1 MFFIL
6 LLLLKVKINI
16 VLDETFA
23 VYAKV
28 LFIKIK
34 LFPPSKK
41 KKKAKPKKA
50 KKEKKVK
57 EKKKADVTDVQ
68 EKVQIKLTIFDYIKI
83 ITDVVNVFFKKF
95 AKHLHIKLAK
105 IYVKV
110 ATDDAAQTAILYGA
124 VSQSLAYL
132 VETLD
137 SVTNLDGLKRSYI
150 NVEPDFLSNKF
161 EAKINITF
169 SIRIIGVLDM
179 GLKSLFRFLKLYQR
193 AKAIRAAKTR
203 SDKTEE
209 TKINNEN
216 TINNR
221 KD

>member
-1 MFFIL
+1 M
-6 LLLLKVKINI
+6 LLLKVKINI
-16 VLDETFA
+16 VLDDAFA

-41 KKKAKPKKA
+41 KKKAKPKKV
-50 KKEKKVK
+50 KEEKKAK
-57 EKKKADVTDVQ
+57 GKKKSDVTNAQ
-68 EKVQIKLTIFDYIKI
+68 EKVQVKLTIFDYIKI
-83 ITDVVNVFFKKF
+83 ITDVVNLFFKKF

-105 IYVKV
+105 IYIKV

-132 VETLD
+132 VEALD
-137 SVTNLDGLKRSYI
+137 SVTNLDGLKSSYI
-150 NVEPDFLSNKF
+150 NVEPDYLSNKF

-169 SIRIIGVLDM
+169 SIRIIGILDM

-193 AKAIRAAKTR
+193 AKAIRAAKMQSET
-203 SDKTEE
+203 TEE

>member
-1 MFFIL
+1 M
-6 LLLLKVKINI
+6 LLLKVKINI
-16 VLDETFA
+16 VLDDAFA

-41 KKKAKPKKA
+41 KKKAKPKKV
-50 KKEKKVK
+50 KKEKKAK
-57 EKKKADVTDVQ
+57 EKKKSDVTNAQ
-68 EKVQIKLTIFDYIKI
+68 EKVQVKLTIFDYIKI

-105 IYVKV
+105 IYIKV

-132 VETLD
+132 VEALD
-137 SVTNLDGLKRSYI
+137 SVTNLDGLKSSYF
-150 NVEPDFLSNKF
+150 NVEPDYLSNKF

-169 SIRIIGVLDM
+169 SIRIIGILDM

-193 AKAIRAAKTR
+193 AKAIRAAKMQSET
-203 SDKTEE
+203 TEE